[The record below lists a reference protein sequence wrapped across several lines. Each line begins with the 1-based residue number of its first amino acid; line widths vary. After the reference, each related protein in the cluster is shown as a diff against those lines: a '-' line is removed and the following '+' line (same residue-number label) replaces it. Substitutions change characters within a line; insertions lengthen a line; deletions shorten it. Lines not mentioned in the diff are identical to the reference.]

1 MATLIHD
8 FIFETARQA
17 PAAPALS
24 YQGVTLAYGELAQ
37 SVRDCADA
45 LLQLG
50 LQRAGRVA
58 VYLEKRHE
66 NVIAMFG
73 AAAAGG
79 VFVPVNPLLKPEQ
92 VAYILKDCG
101 VSVLVTSR
109 ERLAQLAPALAGCP
123 RLRTIIVTG
132 ERGPDAAPGGVQIL
146 SWSSVLALGA
156 DLAAKFHDT
165 IKHAMIDKDM
175 AAILYTSGSTG
186 RPKGVVLSHRNMV
199 AGAASVSC
207 YLRNTPQDRL
217 LCVLPLSFDY
227 GLSQLTTAFASGACA
242 VLINYLLLRDII
254 EAVEQEAITGLAA
267 VPPLWIQLSQLSWP
281 LSTPLRYITNSGGV
295 MQPGTVDKLRAQ
307 LPHTQIFLMYG
318 LTEAFRST
326 YLPPEQLAT
335 RPDSIGK
342 AIPNAEVLVL
352 RPDGSVCDDEEP
364 GELVHRGALVALGY
378 WNDAART
385 AERFKPLPPQ
395 ADGLV
400 LPELAVW
407 SGDTVR
413 RDADG
418 YLYFVG
424 RNDEMIK
431 TSGYRVSPAE
441 IEEVAYASALVA
453 EAVALGVPHPLL
465 GAAIALLVTPAPGV
479 ELGREALLSACRQ
492 RLPAYMMPLWVDIRS
507 EALPRNPNGKIDRAL
522 LAREIAEVLATIP
535 VNAGERP

>member
-17 PAAPALS
+17 PDAPALS
-24 YQGVTLAYGELAQ
+24 YQGVPLAYGALAQ
-37 SVRDCADA
+37 SVRDCAGA

-50 LQRAGRVA
+50 LRRAARVA
-58 VYLEKRHE
+58 VYLEKRQE

-92 VAYILKDCG
+92 VAYILGDCG

-109 ERLAQLAPALAGCP
+109 ERLAQLAPVLASCP
-123 RLRTIIVTG
+123 GLRTIIVTG
-132 ERGPDAAPGGVQIL
+132 ERGPDTALGGVQIL
-146 SWSSVLALGA
+146 SWSSVLELGA
-156 DLAAKFHDT
+156 DLPARSRDM
-165 IKHAMIDKDM
+165 HAMIDQDM

-199 AGAASVSC
+199 AGAVSVSS

-242 VLINYLLLRDII
+242 VLINYLLLRDIV

-307 LPHTQIFLMYG
+307 LPRTQIFLMYG

-326 YLPPEQLAT
+326 YLPPEQLAS

-352 RPDGSVCDDEEP
+352 RADGSVCDDEEP

-418 YLYFVG
+418 FLYFVG

-441 IEEVAYASALVA
+441 IEEVAYASGLVG
-453 EAVALGVPHPLL
+453 EAAALGVPHPLL

-479 ELGREALLSACRQ
+479 ELGREALLSACRKH
-492 RLPAYMMPLWVDIRS
+492 LPAYMMPLWIDIRG

-522 LAREIAEVLATIP
+522 LAREIAEVLAAIP

>member
-17 PAAPALS
+17 PDAPALS
-24 YQGVTLAYGELAQ
+24 YQGVPLAYGALAQ
-37 SVRDCADA
+37 SVRDCAGA

-50 LQRAGRVA
+50 LRRAARVA
-58 VYLEKRHE
+58 VYLEKRQE

-73 AAAAGG
+73 AAVAGG

-92 VAYILKDCG
+92 VAYILGDCG
-101 VSVLVTSR
+101 VSLLVTSR
-109 ERLAQLAPALAGCP
+109 ERLAQLAPVLASCP
-123 RLRTIIVTG
+123 GLRAIIVTG
-132 ERGPDAAPGGVQIL
+132 ERGPDTALGGVQIL
-146 SWSSVLALGA
+146 SWSSVLELGA
-156 DLAAKFHDT
+156 DLPAKSRDM
-165 IKHAMIDKDM
+165 HAMIDQDM

-199 AGAASVSC
+199 AGAVSVSS

-242 VLINYLLLRDII
+242 VLINYLLLRDIV

-307 LPHTQIFLMYG
+307 LPRTQIFLMYG

-326 YLPPEQLAT
+326 YLSPEQLAS

-364 GELVHRGALVALGY
+364 GGDGIAFVLALFGAVRHVDDEALFLQ
-378 WNDAART
+378 AARQ
-385 AERFKPLPPQ
+385 Q
-395 ADGLV
+395 ARR
-400 LPELAVW
+400 LAVIFHQED
-407 SGDTVR
+407 SHACLSR
-413 RDADG
+413 RA
-418 YLYFVG
+418 LFS
-424 RNDEMIK
+424 MLAF
-431 TSGYRVSPAE
+431 YR
-441 IEEVAYASALVA
+441 
-453 EAVALGVPHPLL
+453 AVACAHR
-465 GAAIALLVTPAPGV
+465 T
-479 ELGREALLSACRQ
+479 
-492 RLPAYMMPLWVDIRS
+492 
-507 EALPRNPNGKIDRAL
+507 
-522 LAREIAEVLATIP
+522 
-535 VNAGERP
+535 

>member
-1 MATLIHD
+1 MATLIHEL
-8 FIFETARQA
+8 IFDMAQRAPHAAALSWQGEETSYAALAQAVRETAA
-17 PAAPALS
+17 
-24 YQGVTLAYGELAQ
+24 TLLT
-37 SVRDCADA
+37 
-45 LLQLG
+45 LG
-50 LQRAGRVA
+50 LQRGARVA
-58 VYLEKRHE
+58 VYLEKRPE

-92 VAYILKDCG
+92 VAYILADCN
-101 VSVLVTSR
+101 VAILVTSR
-109 ERLAQLAPALAGCP
+109 ERLAQLVPALATCP
-123 RLRTIIVTG
+123 DLQTVLLTG
-132 ERGPDAAPGGVQIL
+132 EPLPQTSLGKVRLLPWTAVPTDVPATGAPAPRPHAA
-146 SWSSVLALGA
+146 
-156 DLAAKFHDT
+156 
-165 IKHAMIDKDM
+165 IDMDM

-186 RPKGVVLSHRNMV
+186 RPKGVVLSHRNML
-199 AGAASVSC
+199 AGALSVSG
-207 YLRNTPQDRL
+207 YLRNTPEDRI

-242 VLINYLLLRDII
+242 VLMNYLLLRDIV

-267 VPPLWIQLSQLSWP
+267 VPPLWVQLSQLSWP

-295 MQPGTVDKLRAQ
+295 MQRATLDKLRQA
-307 LPHTQIFLMYG
+307 LPRTQVYLMYG

-326 YLPPEQLAT
+326 YLAPEQLER
-335 RPDSIGK
+335 RPGSIGQ

-352 RPDGSVCDDEEP
+352 RPDGSVCDADEP

-395 ADGLV
+395 ASGLV

-413 RDADG
+413 RDAEG

-424 RNDEMIK
+424 RSDDMIK

-441 IEEVAYASALVA
+441 IEEVVYASGLVGDA
-453 EAVALGVPHPLL
+453 AALGLPHAVL
-465 GAAIALLVTPAPGV
+465 GQAIALLVTPAPGV
-479 ELGREALLSACRQ
+479 ELLRDSVLAACRA
-492 RLPAYMMPLWVDIRS
+492 RLPSYMVPQWVEIRDGV
-507 EALPRNPNGKIDRAL
+507 LPRNPNGKIDRPL
-522 LAREIAEVLATIP
+522 LARELAQAYA
-535 VNAGERP
+535 VQSGDAA